1 MQIVVGLLKRD
12 GGEVE
17 RPQKPGYCPQVPMVW
32 STSARASTGNLCDR
46 IYSLVDGKTVVE

>member
-17 RPQKPGYCPQVPMVW
+17 RPQKLGYCPQVPMVW
-32 STSARASTGNLCDR
+32 VQARGLRLGDLCDR